1 MVKKENYSN
10 KSSQRR
16 KTLKTILLTG
26 GATVAVTKALPHK
39 WTKPIVDSVVLPA
52 HAQTTTVVTT
62 TSAPATT
69 AAPTTTAAPP
79 TTAAPTT
86 TPAPTTTG
94 GVIN

>member
-1 MVKKENYSN
+1 MTQEKNYSN

-26 GATVAVTKALPHK
+26 GATAVVTKALPRE
-39 WTKPIVDSVVLPA
+39 WTRPIVDSVVLPA

-69 AAPTTTAAPP
+69 TAPTTTAAP
-79 TTAAPTT
+79 AT